1 MAKVLNV
8 FLLLLVCASPLFC
21 DEADDRKREI
31 ERLKKEAAQK
41 ENELKKYKEQE
52 QKISKEISALESQ
65 KVRTQQLKNKVESD
79 ISFVEQNLLSIEE
92 KRAALERS
100 MPMWEGVAE
109 EELQKYYFMPSCAFC
124 VGGYSLEQDIFIERM
139 VTHKAA
145 FAAELKKENEEAK
158 NRIHSFEERNRKL
171 LEESSKIKEEQ
182 AVISQSFNNKKKD
195 LDVTKRKADAVRKEI
210 NELNKSATELNN
222 LLASFERKRKEEAA
236 KKAAASSK
244 SPAAVDKKSSGPK
257 IDAPAHSLPW
267 PVGGRVISKF
277 GKEYRADLNTW
288 IFRDG
293 IKISAS
299 AGEPVRSVAEGSV
312 IYAGPF
318 RSYGNVVIVDHN
330 KGFFSIYGFLKEIK
344 VSVGDKLPVQG
355 VIGTAGKDTQARSGT
370 GQSAVYFEIR
380 QGATAVDPQVWLK

>member
-1 MAKVLNV
+1 MAKILNV
-8 FLLLLVCASPLFC
+8 LFLLLFCASPLFC
-21 DEADDRKREI
+21 DEAADRKREI

-41 ENELKKYKEQE
+41 ESELKKYREQE
-52 QKISKEISALESQ
+52 KMISKEISALESQ
-65 KVRTQQLKNKVESD
+65 KARAQQLKNKVESD

-100 MPMWEGVAE
+100 MPMWQGVAE
-109 EELQKYYFMPSCAFC
+109 EELKHYYLMPSCAFC
-124 VGGYSLEQDIFIERM
+124 VGGYSLEQDIFIDRM

-145 FAAELKKENEEAK
+145 FAAELKKENQEAK
-158 NRIHSFEERNRKL
+158 ERIHSFEERNRKL
-171 LEESSKIKEEQ
+171 LAQSSKIKEEQ
-182 AVISQSFNNKKKD
+182 AVISQSFNKKKKD

-210 NELNKSATELNN
+210 NELNKSAQELNN
-222 LLASFERKRKEEAA
+222 LLASFERKRKADAA
-236 KKAAASSK
+236 KKASSAKTSAAG
-244 SPAAVDKKSSGPK
+244 DKKSSGPK

-267 PVGGRVISKF
+267 PVSGKVISKF

-293 IKISAS
+293 IKIAAS
-299 AGEPVRSVAEGSV
+299 SGASVRSVAAGSV

-330 KGFFSIYGFLKEIK
+330 KGFFSIYGFLKEIQ
-344 VSVGDKLPVQG
+344 VSVGDKLAVQG

-380 QGATAVDPQVWLK
+380 QGATAVDPQIWLK

>member
-1 MAKVLNV
+1 MAKILNV
-8 FLLLLVCASPLFC
+8 FLLLLVCTSPLFC
-21 DEADDRKREI
+21 DEAADRKREI

-52 QKISKEISALESQ
+52 KKISKEISALESQ
-65 KVRTQQLKNKVESD
+65 KARTQQLKNKVESD

-100 MPMWEGVAE
+100 MPMWQGVTE
-109 EELQKYYFMPSCAFC
+109 EELQTYYFTPVCAFC
-124 VGGYSLEQDIFIERM
+124 VGGYSLEQDIFVERM
-139 VTHKAA
+139 ITHKAA

-171 LEESSKIKEEQ
+171 LEQSTKIKEEQ
-182 AVISQSFNNKKKD
+182 AVISQSFNKKKKD

-210 NELNKSATELNN
+210 NELNKSAAELNN
-222 LLASFERKRKEEAA
+222 LLASFERKRKAEAA
-236 KKAAASSK
+236 KKASSSK
-244 SPAAVDKKSSGPK
+244 ATAADKKFSGPK
-257 IDAPAHSLPW
+257 IDVPAHSLPW
-267 PVGGRVISKF
+267 PASGSVISKF

-299 AGEPVRSVAEGSV
+299 EGAPVRTVAEGSV

-318 RSYGNVVIVDHN
+318 RSYGNVVIMDHN
-330 KGFFSIYGFLKEIK
+330 KGFFTIYGFLKEIK

-355 VIGTAGKDTQARSGT
+355 VIGTVGKDTQARSGT
-370 GQSAVYFEIR
+370 GKSAVYFEIR
-380 QGATAVDPQVWLK
+380 QGATAVDPQLWLK